1 MTLATIGIVLL
12 LFSTS
17 VQACGSYAIR
27 PISDFTDTNTDIA
40 GWGDP
45 EWDPV
50 LIAVPCGSDYGAPM
64 QHIADTIHYG
74 FVLEKDLG
82 DGRIMYK
89 IFLYV
94 KGAILQIFYNVGTWW
109 LPDENG
115 IYQQLMFTGEMDYF
129 FTTTIIAHNWEF
141 GGPVP
146 WLWSIWFLGGGET
159 LSQILI
165 AYGTGILTESGAA
178 ANVKITMVGMLVDGV
193 YSWPIETIEF
203 Y

>member
-12 LFSTS
+12 LFSTT
-17 VQACGSYAIR
+17 VQACDSKAVR

-45 EWDPV
+45 EWDPN
-50 LIAVPCGSDYGAPM
+50 LIAVPCGCDYGLPM
-64 QHIADTIHYG
+64 EYIADTIHYG

-89 IFLYV
+89 IYLYV
-94 KGAILQIFYNVGTWW
+94 KGAILHIFYDVGTWW

-115 IYQQLMFTGEMDYF
+115 VYQQLMFTGKMNYF
-129 FTTTIIAHNWEF
+129 FTTTIIVYGEF
-141 GGPVP
+141 GDPVP
-146 WLWSIWFLGGGET
+146 NLWYVWFFGGGET
-159 LSQILI
+159 LFVTLI
-165 AYGTGILTESGAA
+165 ARGTGILTESGETAC
-178 ANVKITMVGMLVDGV
+178 VKISMVGILVDGV
-193 YSWPIETIEF
+193 VEWPIETIEF